1 MKNYK
6 KLLVLFALSM
16 LCLGMKAICAEET
29 AVPFSLNGYQP
40 LLQEGFPVIKDYGP
54 ADFYAH
60 NAAGQTSYGWVEPL
74 FSDNSKF
81 AGTDYLKNIKTVSD
95 EEHLTF
101 MFQFRFDKYIDD
113 MKWQLRDGKAP
124 VVSVAIKGES
134 MYYEQSDG
142 NDVVMLEDARSQ
154 TTSGTSYTFVR
165 IDINQKTRLA
175 NVYCDDRLV
184 VAGAPLYTNTN
195 KADNVYYATGKEAT
209 GTIALRHIDVFKG
222 YYVDERALEG
232 KKDGNGKL
240 TERIEWKN
248 NGGKI
253 SSPNLMVV
261 RADYGDENGYYMEST
276 AATKELSATMRFNER
291 DDWMTFMY
299 YFFQKEKQDGF
310 VVNFGDGVEI
320 STSGGEF
327 CYKDESGNEVPFYT
341 YAKGVV
347 YSVRVDVNNVTNR
360 FDLYLNGML
369 KLANQ
374 PLAGTE
380 KGYVQFK
387 VLPGRTC
394 DAYFDN
400 VRVFKRIPEPE
411 DYVEEPKKVNSPEEV
426 GMISCTLWTQGRQL
440 GWKCISAFPDRE
452 PYLGYYDG
460 EAIEVADWE
469 TKWMAEHGIDFRM
482 YCWFGTNGTP
492 TGNFGLPD
500 LAEGFNYS
508 KYKDSM
514 KYCIM
519 YENYSSNMKYG
530 MDELENILIPAWIEC
545 YFKDPQYLKIDNK
558 PVISVYSL
566 DRFLVQLG
574 GEDGVKKGIQLIK
587 EKCKEAGFDGAYVML
602 CARGIDASKYGFDAT
617 HVYHYGASSGSAEV
631 QKDAMETELAN
642 GSNFMPVAVQGWWDE
657 PWNLKPGKFVSP
669 EDFRDLLFWIR
680 DSYQKRLPEGNI
692 GKDFVILDNW
702 NEYGEGHFLAPTTL
716 AGFKYLDAVRE
727 VFGDGDTTH
736 TDEKPTEEQKKR
748 FNVVYDTNMRAKK
761 IQIGGGDN
769 LPQKVLGEWNFD
781 GSTEG
786 WKKNG
791 GISEDLTVVSGALKG
806 VAVTMDP
813 SIVSPNNLDIPIGEG
828 QGVYVH
834 IRMKNM
840 TPASDLQIFFRTED
854 DFRWNEGLSVKAAGA
869 ASMTD
874 FEDFYVDMT
883 QNKSWTGLLKDL
895 RIDPASAKGEFYID
909 QVQVLAYDKL
919 EHDGIVIDGADK
931 FIPPIKVN
939 DVPMIP
945 FRGVMEACGM
955 KVEWYDDLNMGLAAS
970 TDGSNVIRVTENS
983 DSLTRNDEKA
993 ITLDN
998 PVANVDGTLY
1008 VPLDFVRKA
1017 MNCSVAYDED
1027 KNLVKISSNTLEY
1040 VFAKNH
1046 FEGWSVNENFSIPLA
1061 NSEYLTM
1068 ETKGMEAQILSP
1080 TNLKLPV
1087 NSISEIN
1094 VSFRNNTP
1102 AKYAR
1107 IYYTTIKDPVW
1118 NSEKSV
1124 VFPIIPND
1132 KEITE
1137 YKVQVPE
1144 SWSGEI
1150 NRIKF
1155 VPTSE
1160 AGSIEL
1166 KSIQF
1171 VM

>member
-1 MKNYK
+1 MKNYRN
-6 KLLVLFALSM
+6 LLILFVLGI
-16 LCLGMKAICAEET
+16 LCMGANTANAEET

-54 ADFYAH
+54 ADFYVH
-60 NAAGQTSYGWVEPL
+60 NAAGATSYGWAEPW
-74 FSDNSKF
+74 FADNSKY
-81 AGTDYLKNIKTVSD
+81 ASTDYLKNIKTVSD

-101 MFQFRFDKYIDD
+101 MFQFRFDTYIDD
-113 MKWQLRDGKAP
+113 IKWQLRDGKEPA
-124 VVSVAIKGES
+124 VSIAIKGNS
-134 MYYEQSDG
+134 LYYEQKDG
-142 NDVVMLEDARSQ
+142 NDLLMIEDARSQ
-154 TTSGTSYTFVR
+154 TTSGTDYTFVR
-165 IDINQKTRLA
+165 VDINQKTKLA
-175 NVYCDDRLV
+175 NVYCDDKLV
-184 VAGAPLYTNTN
+184 KSDAPLYTDTN
-195 KADNVYYATGKEAT
+195 KADNVYYVTGREATGKF
-209 GTIALRHIDVFKG
+209 ILRHIDVFKG

-232 KKDGNGKL
+232 KKSGNSKL

-248 NGGKI
+248 DGGKI

-261 RADYGDENGYYMEST
+261 RTDYGDENGYYMEST
-276 AATKELSATMRFNER
+276 KATKELSATMTFKEC
-291 DDWMTFMY
+291 DDWMSFMY
-299 YFFQKEKQDGF
+299 YFYQKEKQDGF
-310 VVNFGDGVEI
+310 VANFGNGVEI
-320 STSGGEF
+320 STSGGNF
-327 CYKDESGNEVPFYT
+327 CYKNEAGNEVPFYT
-341 YAKGVV
+341 YAKGVI
-347 YSVRVDVNNVTNR
+347 YDIRIDVNNITNR
-360 FDLYLNGML
+360 FDLYLNGVL
-369 KLANQ
+369 RIANQ

-387 VLPGRTC
+387 VLPGKEC
-394 DAYFDN
+394 AAYFDN
-400 VRVFKRIPEPE
+400 VRVYKRIPEPE
-411 DYVEEPKKVNSPEEV
+411 DYVSAPQKVDSSKEV

-440 GWKCISAFPDRE
+440 GWKCISAFPDRK
-452 PYLGYYDG
+452 PYLGFYDG
-460 EAIEVADWE
+460 ESIEVADWE

-492 TGNFGLPD
+492 TGDVGLPD
-500 LAEGFNYS
+500 LAEGFHYS
-508 KYKDSM
+508 KYKSNM

-530 MDELENILIPAWIEC
+530 MDELENILIPAWIES

-574 GEDGVKKGIQLIK
+574 GEDGVRKGVQLIK
-587 EKCKEAGFDGAYVML
+587 DKCKEAGFDGAYVML
-602 CARGIDASKYGFDAT
+602 CSMGIDASKYGFDAT
-617 HVYHYGASSGSAEV
+617 HVYHYGTSSGSAEV

-669 EDFRDLLFWIR
+669 EDYRDLLYWIR
-680 DSYQKRLPEGNI
+680 DYYQANLPNGNV

-716 AGFKYLDAVRE
+716 AGFQYLDAVRE
-727 VFGDGDTTH
+727 VFGDGSKSH
-736 TDEKPTEEQKKR
+736 TDEQPTDEQKSR
-748 FNVVYDTNMRAKK
+748 FNVVYDTNLIAKK
-761 IQIGGGDN
+761 VELGSGGN
-769 LPQKVLGEWNFD
+769 LPQKVLAEWNFN

-791 GISEDLTVVSGALKG
+791 GISEDFTVVDGAIKG
-806 VAVTMDP
+806 VAVTADP
-813 SIVSPNNLDIPIGEG
+813 SIVSPNNLDINIGEG
-828 QGVYVH
+828 AGVYIK

-854 DFRWNEGLSVKAAGA
+854 DFRWNETLSVKAMGA

-883 QNKSWTGLLKDL
+883 TNSKWTGLLKDI

-919 EHDGIVIDGADK
+919 TKDGIVIDGSDK
-931 FIPPIKVN
+931 FIPPVKA
-939 DVPMIP
+939 DGVPMIP

-955 KVEWYDDLNMGLAAS
+955 KVEWYSETGTGLASS
-970 TDGSNVIRVTENS
+970 TDGNNVIRVTENS
-983 DSLTRNDEKA
+983 DSLMRNDDKVIA
-993 ITLDN
+993 LDN
-998 PVANVDGTLY
+998 PVANIDGTLY

-1017 MNCSVAYDED
+1017 MNCSVAYDDE
-1027 KNLVKISSNTLEY
+1027 NNIVKISSNTLEY
-1040 VFAKNH
+1040 VFPQNH
-1046 FEGWSVNENFSIPLA
+1046 LEGWTLNENFSIPLA
-1061 NSEYLTM
+1061 SSEYLTM

-1080 TNLKLPV
+1080 TNLKMPV
-1087 NSISEIN
+1087 SSISEIKL
-1094 VSFRNNTP
+1094 VFRNNTP
-1102 AKYAR
+1102 ARYAR
-1107 IYYTTIKDPVW
+1107 IYYTTLKDQTW
-1118 NSEKSV
+1118 NAEKSV
-1124 VFPIIPND
+1124 VFPINPND
-1132 KEITE
+1132 KELTE
-1137 YKVQVPE
+1137 YTVNVPE

-1150 NRIKF
+1150 YSIKF